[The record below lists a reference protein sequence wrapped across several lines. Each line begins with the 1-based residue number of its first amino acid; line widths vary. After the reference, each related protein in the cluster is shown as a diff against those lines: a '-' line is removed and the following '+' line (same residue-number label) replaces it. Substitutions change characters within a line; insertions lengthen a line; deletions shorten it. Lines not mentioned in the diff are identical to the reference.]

1 MPRPKKP
8 VNCEEELAK
17 INAQITKH
25 QNTIKELMAKK
36 EELVQ
41 LQRQQELELLR
52 GAVAKPGLS
61 IEEVL
66 EKIKK

>member
-8 VNCEEELAK
+8 VNYEEELAK

-36 EELVQ
+36 EELAQ
-41 LQRQQELELLR
+41 LRHRQELEVLR
-52 GAVAKPGLS
+52 GAVVKSGLS